1 MAVLGAIAILQFR
14 YIDTSIKILQFRYI
28 NVSTIKI
35 LQFRYIKVSTMKIP
49 QFRYINTNIKI
60 LKWYKTCYLDG
71 GGQAPDFFSQLV
83 DGLLQFGHSVT
94 IRVANAA

>member
-1 MAVLGAIAILQFR
+1 MVQDVL
-14 YIDTSIKILQFRYI
+14 
-28 NVSTIKI
+28 
-35 LQFRYIKVSTMKIP
+35 
-49 QFRYINTNIKI
+49 
-60 LKWYKTCYLDG
+60 CYLDG